1 MPPSFRIQSCWSKAG
16 VGTCIVLDYQ
26 KTNSIVLDLG
36 ATPNYGDTLRS
47 GVVLLTHGH
56 LDHVGAI
63 FSHARAYSLMHS
75 NLSATYYVPLELVP
89 LLERAKACM
98 DALDVENRAGASD
111 KSGLKM
117 NFIGVTPGDEFD
129 LPIKKHLKGETI
141 FIRVFETFHGQ
152 APSVG
157 YVIGVRQKESLKEE
171 YKGLP
176 GHQLRELAISKVN
189 IKESIESLEVAYTG
203 DTTVE
208 TFQQQNTIGDKSA
221 LHLEQ
226 AFQCQYFLTES
237 TMLDNDEASR
247 SKAHSM
253 GHMHVQDVVQAVVPR
268 VRHVLVLLHIS
279 GRYEAKLAMQ
289 LIASAIPSSVTCL
302 VAVSSLDRVMQHFG
316 RLVPNNGLWLVS
328 AYQKHQHLQ
337 IKKST
342 TTTTP
347 VVEKSNQVIQ
357 RMQKRLPGNGT
368 IHQNK

>member
-1 MPPSFRIQSCWSKAG
+1 MPPLFRIQSCWSKAG
-16 VGTCIVLDYQ
+16 VGTCIVLDYHQ
-26 KTNSIVLDLG
+26 TNSIVLDLG

-75 NLSATYYVPLELVP
+75 GLSATYYVPLELVP
-89 LLERAKACM
+89 LLERAKVCM
-98 DALDVENRAGASD
+98 DALDVENHAGASD

-117 NFIGVTPGDEFD
+117 NFVGVTPGDEFD
-129 LPIKKHLKGETI
+129 LPINKHLQGETI
-141 FIRVFETFHGQ
+141 FIRVFKTFHGG

-157 YVIGVRQKESLKEE
+157 YVIGVRQKASLKEE
-171 YKGLP
+171 YKGLS
-176 GHQLRELAISKVN
+176 GDRLRELAISKVN

-208 TFQQQNTIGDKSA
+208 TFQQQYTIEDKSA

-226 AFQCQYFLTES
+226 AFQCHYFLTES
-237 TMLDNDEASR
+237 TMLNNDEASR

-253 GHMHVQDVVQAVVPR
+253 GHMHMQDVLEAVVPR

-279 GRYEAKLAMQ
+279 GRYEAKLAMR
-289 LIASAIPSSVTCL
+289 LIAAAMPSSVTCL

-316 RLVPNNGLWLVS
+316 RLVPINGLWLVS
-328 AYQKHQHLQ
+328 AYRKQQHFQ
-337 IKKST
+337 NENT
-342 TTTTP
+342 TTTTA
-347 VVEKSNQVIQ
+347 VASSNEVSKSTP
-357 RMQKRLPGNGT
+357 KYLPGNGNAN
-368 IHQNK
+368 QNK